1 MQATIYMGSKCN
13 LNCAYCHREEDERET
28 GLSAN
33 LLEQLKKQD
42 NLTVKFMGGEPTLYM
57 DEIKQV
63 VAALPKAKFAIC
75 TNGVNLEAYL
85 PFFKKHDFLVCI
97 SFDGGKNSERGFD
110 PFTKLIDY
118 PKLAVS
124 TTLHHGHTDLRS
136 IITSF
141 AAKERI
147 IGRQLSF
154 FPHFAHATN
163 TANDTYALSLG
174 DAEYILRQYKE
185 MVGSY
190 MEQRF
195 KYGVRNFRYEGMFTG
210 LLKRYQAN
218 FSYGETYCV
227 NKNLKRYNTSGESFT
242 CLYIRDEKL
251 SDNWQTEQQR
261 LLDEKFPECRCCPVY
276 FMCGGGCIK
285 TKSRDIECY
294 INKMLFSWFKAE
306 YEKWKGAGYAD

>member
-13 LNCAYCHREEDERET
+13 LNCAYCHREADEFEPKVSEK
-28 GLSAN
+28 LI
-33 LLEQLKKQD
+33 EELKKLD
-42 NLTVKFMGGEPTLYM
+42 DSTIKFMGGEPTLYM
-57 DEIKQV
+57 GEIKRI
-63 VAALPKAKFAIC
+63 VAALPSAKFVIC
-75 TNGVNLEAYL
+75 TNGVNLENYL
-85 PFFKKHDFLVCI
+85 PFFREHDFLVCI
-97 SFDGGKNSERGFD
+97 SFDGGANAERGFD
-110 PFTKLIDY
+110 PFTKAIDY

-124 TTLHHGHTDLRS
+124 TTLHHGHIDLKA
-136 IITSF
+136 IIKSF
-141 AAKERI
+141 AEKERI
-147 IGRQLSF
+147 IVRALSF

-227 NKNLKRYNTSGESFT
+227 NKNLKKYNTSGESFT